1 MSAVNDLSKYRE
13 WKKPSK
19 DKSPSPPTTPSPGD
33 DDALAAKLSDFD
45 ESDVGNAH
53 RFIAHYGDAVLFVT
67 GIGWHVWNGKQ
78 WIADK
83 ADVVIVRA
91 QQSALAIEQEIRHLT
106 SESAAAKRA
115 RWAVKSRSRERITGA
130 LAMAAPHV
138 RAAPSDLDA
147 DPWLLNTPA
156 GTVDLRTGALREH
169 RREDRLT
176 KMTAAA
182 PGDGCERWIA
192 FLDRVTGEDP
202 DYIGYLRR
210 MLGYF
215 VTGSVREET
224 FHFAYGTGGNGKG
237 VFLRTVS
244 GLLGDYV
251 ITGPMDLLMA
261 TRGDRHPTEL
271 ADLNGPRM
279 VVIDELPQSARWDV
293 GKLKMLTGGTAIRA
307 REMRQDFFEF
317 SPQFKFFLT
326 GNSKPSLGTVD
337 PAIRRR
343 FHLLPFEV
351 QIPDEERDR
360 ELAGKLQREWP
371 GILSWIIAG
380 CLEWQARGLAPPDR
394 VTGATDAYL
403 AAEDLLG
410 SWIGECCAE
419 NEHAREETLSLFTSW
434 RAWCEARNQQP
445 GSQKS
450 FQQQL
455 EARGYQRWQHSRSRR
470 AGICG
475 LTVRC
480 LGTDPPPD
488 GKLV

>member
-1 MSAVNDLSKYRE
+1 MTRPSNLIE
-13 WKKPSK
+13 WKGSRKRGKPEK
-19 DKSPSPPTTPSPGD
+19 PSPPTGD
-33 DDALAAKLSDFD
+33 DDALVAKLSGFD

-53 RFIAHYGDAVLFVT
+53 RFLERHRADVLFVT
-67 GIGWHVWNGKQ
+67 DIGWHVWSGQ
-78 WIADK
+78 RWIADK
-83 ADVVIVRA
+83 ADTVVLRA
-91 QQSALAIEQEIRHLT
+91 QSSALAIDEEIRYLT
-106 SESAAAKRA
+106 TESEAAKRA
-115 RWAVKSRSRERITGA
+115 RWAVKSRNRERIAGA

-138 RAAPSDLDA
+138 RVPPSALDA
-147 DPWLLNTPA
+147 DRWLLNTPS
-156 GTVDLRTGALREH
+156 GTVDLRTGRLREH

-176 KMTAAA
+176 KMTTAG
-182 PGDGCERWIA
+182 PGDGIERWIA
-192 FLDRVTGEDP
+192 FLDRVTAGDDE
-202 DYIGYLRR
+202 YIGYLRR

-215 VTGSVREET
+215 LTGSIREET

-237 VFLRTVS
+237 VFLRTIS
-244 GLLGDYV
+244 GLLGDYA

-279 VVIDELPQSARWDV
+279 VVIDELPQSARWDE

-337 PAIRRR
+337 QAIRRR
-343 FHLLPFEV
+343 FHLLPFDV
-351 QIPDEERDR
+351 QIPKEERDP
-360 ELAGKLQREWP
+360 ELAAKLNLEWP
-371 GILSWIIAG
+371 GILSWLIAG
-380 CLEWQARGLAPPDR
+380 CLEWQSRGLAPPDR

-455 EARGYQRWQHSRSRR
+455 EARGYQRWKHSRSRR